1 MLLQSGVHTQIQNV
15 LTLVGAGDLTVAKSL
30 TTLEDVRTEYRNLL
44 SRLQDRE
51 INSNAEQIRIS
62 TGYEEVRDLL
72 PLFSNDSLL
81 DDMAQHQVIEA
92 KNDPQATTKRELI
105 VRALHE
111 LELYSTSHSR
121 LFHTIITDVLILPSR
136 VAKAGSTS
144 QAIGVIWANPKPDY
158 TVHDTIEILVHEFT
172 HHALFIDELC
182 HGHYDYASLIDKSS
196 WARSAI
202 LNTMRPL
209 DKVLHSA
216 AVSMEILA
224 LREQTLGHPV
234 RPRVHPPT
242 TVLLNQLDDC
252 VSSIRQVLSN
262 PESEGLLK
270 PRGHEILN
278 NIEHQLLSL
287 FKRRAVGGL
296 EITSGTA
303 DMRQ

>member
-15 LTLVGAGDLTVAKSL
+15 LTLVGAGDLTVARSL
-30 TTLEDVRTEYRNLL
+30 TTLEDVRTEYRNFL
-44 SRLQDRE
+44 SRLQNRE
-51 INSNAEQIRIS
+51 INSSTEHIRIS

-81 DDMAQHQVIEA
+81 DDMAQHQVIET

-182 HGHYDYASLIDKSS
+182 HGHYDYALLIDTSS

-224 LREQTLGHPV
+224 LREQVIGHPV
-234 RPRVHPPT
+234 CPRVHPPT
-242 TVLLNQLDDC
+242 AVLLDQLGD
-252 VSSIRQVLSN
+252 SIDSIHRVLKD
-262 PESEGLLK
+262 SEPDTLLK
-270 PRGHEILN
+270 PRAREILD
-278 NIEHQLLSL
+278 NIERARLSL
-287 FKRRAVGGL
+287 LETSSTKGARSTPGAVD
-296 EITSGTA
+296 S
-303 DMRQ
+303 RQ